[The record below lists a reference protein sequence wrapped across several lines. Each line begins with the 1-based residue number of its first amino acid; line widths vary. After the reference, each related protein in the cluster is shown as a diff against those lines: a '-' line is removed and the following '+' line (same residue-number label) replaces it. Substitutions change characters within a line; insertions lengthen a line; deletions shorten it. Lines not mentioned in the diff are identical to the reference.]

1 MRSMGVCWFCS
12 APFGMATAS
21 PARPIARQNNIVV
34 VDERHDLNERHDSD
48 WLIMYDIGIGTMSTL
63 LVMYNISIGII
74 VLRVY

>member
-1 MRSMGVCWFCS
+1 VCWFCS
-12 APFGMATAS
+12 LSVNCTLRNGYRIS
-21 PARPIARQNNIVV
+21 RRPIARQNNIVV